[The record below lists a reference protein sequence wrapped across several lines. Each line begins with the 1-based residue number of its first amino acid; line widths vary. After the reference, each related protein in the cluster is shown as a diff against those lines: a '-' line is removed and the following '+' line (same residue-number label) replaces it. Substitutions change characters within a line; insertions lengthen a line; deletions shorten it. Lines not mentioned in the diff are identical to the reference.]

1 MGWHRLWH
9 GWSDL
14 AAVAAAAEERKGLR
28 KYLKRIIA
36 EKVLNLGKK
45 ETVTKV
51 QEIRVPY
58 GINPKRKRQRYTVIK
73 MTKTKDEERILTA
86 AMEKQQIIYK
96 WTSIWLSVYFSAE
109 TLQAR
114 RAWHDIFKGIKRKN
128 LQLRKLYS
136 ARLLFRYDE
145 EMKSFTDKQKLTEF
159 SITKPAFQ
167 QMLKILLWAKKKKS
181 LGKATIK

>member
-1 MGWHRLWH
+1 MQLT
-9 GWSDL
+9 
-14 AAVAAAAEERKGLR
+14 
-28 KYLKRIIA
+28 Y
-36 EKVLNLGKK
+36 K
-45 ETVTKV
+45 ETL
-51 QEIRVPY
+51 R
-58 GINPKRKRQRYTVIK
+58 
-73 MTKTKDEERILTA
+73 RISA
-86 AMEKQQIIYK
+86 N
-96 WTSIWLSVYFSAE
+96 LSPE

-114 RAWHDIFKGIKRKN
+114 REWHDIFKGIKRKN

-181 LGKATIK
+181 QLDIRKLQKIKNHWERQP